1 MLLIS
6 LDVYRRS
13 HIIIEIH
20 YSIKKSNLV
29 SKFNPR
35 EPPGEREITMNL
47 RIKHNP
53 SQTLDGISGTV
64 DAALVSQTV
73 SHQDLVAET
82 AKASGQPEATVKAIL
97 AAHAQAMAEHLLAGD
112 AVQLAEIGDLR
123 PNVRNVELR
132 ANGDIREGT
141 PKVGVLFIPGK
152 PFLAYL
158 NANATFTVD
167 AEDGVCRPRL
177 DSLKRAGG
185 GEPQRGSIV
194 ELRGA
199 RLKFNR
205 AQHGVGVFFTAPGK
219 PDVVVRHYL
228 SIHSA
233 YIRFVLPDELESG
246 TAYTVQIRAY
256 LIGRALRTAQLSKP
270 VVVTA

>member
-1 MLLIS
+1 MA
-6 LDVYRRS
+6 
-13 HIIIEIH
+13 
-20 YSIKKSNLV
+20 KFKS
-29 SKFNPR
+29 R
-35 EPPGEREITMNL
+35 DPPGESESKMNL
-47 RIKHNP
+47 RIKNNP
-53 SQTLDGISGTV
+53 SQNLGGIPGTV

-73 SHQDLVAET
+73 SHQDLIAET
-82 AKASGQPEATVKAIL
+82 AKASGQPEAIVKVIL
-97 AAHAQAMAEHLLAGD
+97 AAHTEAITEHLVAGD

-123 PNVRNVELR
+123 PNVRNVELK

-141 PKVGVLFIPGK
+141 PQVGVQFIPNK
-152 PFLAYL
+152 PLLIHL
-158 NANATFTVD
+158 NKHATFAVD

-177 DSLKRAGG
+177 DSFKTAGG

-205 AQHGVGVFFTAPGK
+205 SQHGVGVFFTAPGK
-219 PDVVVRHYL
+219 PDVAVRHYL
-228 SIHSA
+228 SIHPA
-233 YIRFVLPDELESG
+233 YIGFVLPDELEPG
-246 TAYTVQIRAY
+246 TVYTVQIRAY